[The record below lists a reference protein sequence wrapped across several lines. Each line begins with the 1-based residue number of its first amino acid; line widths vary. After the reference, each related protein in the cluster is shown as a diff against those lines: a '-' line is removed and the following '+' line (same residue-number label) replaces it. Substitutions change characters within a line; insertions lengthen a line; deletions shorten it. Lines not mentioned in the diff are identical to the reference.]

1 MVEALTGSG
10 IGGAIAAS
18 FVAGGL
24 ATGLGGAAALLVPSL
39 TEKRRAA
46 LTGFSAGV
54 MLGAAF
60 LALLLPAIDIQVAR
74 GADYGGL
81 VLPLAGLF
89 AGALAIALLDRYS
102 PHEHFLGGREGPA
115 SPTLARTWLF
125 VIAIALHNLPEG
137 LAVGVGVASGD
148 AALAD
153 GVTISIALQNAPEGL
168 IVAVALLAE
177 GYSRMRALAY
187 AALSGLVEPVGA
199 AVGFAAASAAD
210 SALPFAL
217 AFAGGAMIYVVS
229 GEVIPESHRGRGAKA
244 ATWGTVVGCGVALAL
259 DRAAR

>member
-1 MVEALTGSG
+1 M
-10 IGGAIAAS
+10 
-18 FVAGGL
+18 
-24 ATGLGGAAALLVPSL
+24 
-39 TEKRRAA
+39 
-46 LTGFSAGV
+46 
-54 MLGAAF
+54 
-60 LALLLPAIDIQVAR
+60 
-74 GADYGGL
+74 
-81 VLPLAGLF
+81 
-89 AGALAIALLDRYS
+89 
-102 PHEHFLGGREGPA
+102 

-153 GVTISIALQNAPEGL
+153 GVTLSIALQNAPEGL

-177 GYSRMRALAY
+177 GYSKARSVAY

-199 AVGFAAASAAD
+199 VVGFLAASAAD
-210 SALPFAL
+210 AALPVAL

-244 ATWGTVVGCGVALAL
+244 ATWGTVLGCGVALAL